1 MAGANSVV
9 KIAST
14 ITILG
19 KKPYQL
25 DENLDRCVKGCT
37 LVHYILPAKML

>member
-1 MAGANSVV
+1 MAGANSLV
-9 KIAST
+9 KIAAT
-14 ITILG
+14 ITIIV

-25 DENLDRCVKGCT
+25 NENLDRCVKGCT